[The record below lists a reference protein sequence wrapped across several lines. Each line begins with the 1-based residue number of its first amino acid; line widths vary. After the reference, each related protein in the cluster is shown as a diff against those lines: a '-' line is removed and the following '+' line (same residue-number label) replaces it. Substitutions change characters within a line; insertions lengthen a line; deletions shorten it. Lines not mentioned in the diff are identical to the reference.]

1 MDNKNLI
8 IQQGKECKFFVSIEG
23 FDMEAGEFRVEL
35 IYGYRRTIVTILK
48 AQMQQDAEGRFFF
61 IFDTDAMVGLVTARC
76 TWRVADDD
84 CPDDYREQADEQP
97 LCFVAATPCPQFA
110 CCPACT
116 EEHPVTYT
124 PTEQSDI
131 ADHYQYLADH
141 YGNRFITSDDLYLL
155 VLKPGYEPD
164 GEY

>member
-1 MDNKNLI
+1 MDQKNRI
-8 IQQGKECKFFVSIEG
+8 IPQGKECKFFVDIEG

-48 AQMQQDAEGRFFF
+48 EQMQQDAEGRFFF
-61 IFDTDAMVGLVTARC
+61 IFDTDAVVGIVTARC

-141 YGNRFITSDDLYLL
+141 YGNRFVTSDDLYLL
-155 VLKPGYEPD
+155 VLKPGYVPD
-164 GEY
+164 GE